1 MSKRQTTEADLFRL
15 ELLYRQY
22 AEKLRTS
29 NPESMLADPR
39 LSAEVKSD
47 VRWLRSFAAA
57 LDMGA
62 NILQGLQGA
71 GWERLAPE
79 VRDGFIRTLAEF
91 DAQRSHGK
99 TDSPAEVA
107 A

>member
-1 MSKRQTTEADLFRL
+1 
-15 ELLYRQY
+15 
-22 AEKLRTS
+22 
-29 NPESMLADPR
+29 
-39 LSAEVKSD
+39 
-47 VRWLRSFAAA
+47 
-57 LDMGA
+57 MGA

-91 DAQRSHGK
+91 DAQRAQGK